1 MEERIYITEEFK
13 QELAN
18 LGCEAVDYITTY
30 RVEGNKVFFTANKCK
45 FHLTKAE
52 LEAATLTAD

>member
-30 RVEGNKVFFTANKCK
+30 RTEGNKVFFTAGRCK
-45 FHLTKAE
+45 FHITKAE
-52 LEAATLTAD
+52 LETSTLTVD

>member
-45 FHLTKAE
+45 LHVTKAE
-52 LEAATLTAD
+52 LEAATLAS

>member
-30 RVEGNKVFFTANKCK
+30 RVDGNKVFFTANKCK

-52 LEAATLTAD
+52 LKEITLAN

>member
-52 LEAATLTAD
+52 LAEATLAS

>member
-18 LGCEAVDYITTY
+18 LGCEAVDYVTKY
-30 RVEGNKVFFTANKCK
+30 KVEGSKVFFTANKCK
-45 FHLTKAE
+45 FYLTKAE
-52 LEAATLTAD
+52 LEEVTLQ